1 MILLE
6 KKWRLPEES
15 SESGKETSLAKSLL
29 FARGIRSNEEVAR
42 FLSKEP
48 DEWHDPFLMNDMD
61 VAVERICTAVTKA
74 EKILICGDYDADG
87 VTSTTIMMAFLR
99 KVRANVE
106 YVIPDRMN
114 EGYGISDALSE
125 RIRTHQPNLLITVDC
140 GVANEESI
148 LALVEEGMDVIVTD
162 HHEVKETLP
171 PAMAVIDCKRA
182 DNRYPFEHLCGAGV
196 ALKLVEAC
204 CTRLTG
210 RVEMNEWKNY
220 IDIAA
225 IGTIADVVNIT
236 GENRTIVKEGLRNL
250 SRTTRPGLR
259 ALFALI
265 RQNSPNPSAPFSS
278 TEVAFQIAP
287 RINACGRMG
296 DAARAVE
303 MFLTSD
309 TGLAQ
314 KLAEELC
321 NENTRRQQMEQ
332 QIVDEAVRKI
342 ETSPDLMEDM
352 KNDSMPIV
360 LVGENWH
367 AGILGI
373 VANRLVNRYQRTAIV
388 FTKDSSNP
396 KVLKGSC
403 RSAGDFPILD
413 CLRSCEKTI
422 AQYGGHKR
430 AAGVSVQTELF
441 EDFKK
446 AVRAFADTRNREEDT
461 SFISI
466 DKILPPSELTL
477 DAAEEIL
484 GLEPFGEGNRV
495 PVFLLKNAKIATAN
509 KSKDGRHL
517 RLTFTLAGDE
527 TGKTYDAIAFGI
539 GDLAELYVPGSLV
552 DIVAE
557 LSVHSWNG
565 NDSLSIRIVDMHFV
579 PIGKGVWDNPA
590 VLENLYRNKLPLKQ
604 IAMLGKTRR
613 EDLLATG
620 EEMGLLYRYLM
631 DNCKDET
638 NICDM
643 SLLARLLT
651 GHFRKPFH
659 AFKVSRALDIFKE
672 AGLLEILRL
681 NDERVCFSLLS
692 VHDKVKLE
700 DTRTYK
706 MLYTAEGEG
715 K

>member
-15 SESGKETSLAKSLL
+15 AESSRETSLAKSLL
-29 FARGIRSNEEVAR
+29 FARGIRSNEEMAR

-48 DEWHDPFLMNDMD
+48 NEWHDPFLMNDMD
-61 VAVERICTAVTKA
+61 VAVERICSAVTKA

-87 VTSTTIMMAFLR
+87 VTSTSIMVAFLR

-114 EGYGISDALSE
+114 EGYGISEALSE
-125 RIRTHQPNLLITVDC
+125 RIRTHAPNLLITVDC

-265 RQNSPNPSAPFSS
+265 RQNSPNPAAPFSS

-303 MFLTSD
+303 MFLTQDLSR
-309 TGLAQ
+309 AQ
-314 KLAEELC
+314 QLAEELC
-321 NENTRRQQMEQ
+321 NENLRRQQMEQ

-342 ETSPDLMEDM
+342 ETSPDLMKDM

-388 FTKDSSNP
+388 FTKDAANP

-413 CLRSCEKTI
+413 CLRSCESTI

-430 AAGVSVQTELF
+430 LQ
-441 EDFKK
+441 
-446 AVRAFADTRNREEDT
+446 R
-461 SFISI
+461 
-466 DKILPPSELTL
+466 
-477 DAAEEIL
+477 
-484 GLEPFGEGNRV
+484 
-495 PVFLLKNAKIATAN
+495 
-509 KSKDGRHL
+509 
-517 RLTFTLAGDE
+517 
-527 TGKTYDAIAFGI
+527 
-539 GDLAELYVPGSLV
+539 
-552 DIVAE
+552 
-557 LSVHSWNG
+557 
-565 NDSLSIRIVDMHFV
+565 
-579 PIGKGVWDNPA
+579 
-590 VLENLYRNKLPLKQ
+590 
-604 IAMLGKTRR
+604 
-613 EDLLATG
+613 
-620 EEMGLLYRYLM
+620 
-631 DNCKDET
+631 
-638 NICDM
+638 
-643 SLLARLLT
+643 
-651 GHFRKPFH
+651 
-659 AFKVSRALDIFKE
+659 
-672 AGLLEILRL
+672 
-681 NDERVCFSLLS
+681 
-692 VHDKVKLE
+692 
-700 DTRTYK
+700 
-706 MLYTAEGEG
+706 
-715 K
+715 